1 MLSKSLLKWP
11 LAKKLPEPASKLEP
25 APDSSSIIENAVVLN
40 DNDGFEARWRTRF
53 LDAMGK
59 Y

>member
-1 MLSKSLLKWP
+1 M
-11 LAKKLPEPASKLEP
+11 PAVQDAST
-25 APDSSSIIENAVVLN
+25 AENPVVLK
-40 DNDGFEARWRTRF
+40 DNDGFEARWRARF